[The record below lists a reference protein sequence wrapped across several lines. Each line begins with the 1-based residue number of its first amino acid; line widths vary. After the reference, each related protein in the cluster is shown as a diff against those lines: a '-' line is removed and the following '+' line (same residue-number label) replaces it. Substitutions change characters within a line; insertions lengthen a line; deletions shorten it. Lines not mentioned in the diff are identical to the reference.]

1 MDNFYIIKA
10 ISFLSRTNI
19 ETKIHIMQRTL
30 VLESIEKIGKLV
42 KLQGWVD
49 TVRDHGKIT
58 FIDLRDRTGIIQC
71 VGSNLEKVTN
81 ESVVEIIGKVV
92 ERPEKLVNP

>member
-42 KLQGWVD
+42 NN
-49 TVRDHGKIT
+49 
-58 FIDLRDRTGIIQC
+58 
-71 VGSNLEKVTN
+71 S
-81 ESVVEIIGKVV
+81 
-92 ERPEKLVNP
+92 